1 MVGAT
6 VLGVFLQGLPP
17 DRRVAMARVASLI
30 RRAARGVRE
39 SKRFGLV
46 FYELNGGPLFALE
59 SREKSLTLYM
69 AEKDVVTPLLASVKG
84 FDADRCL
91 VQFTDLNRLPLPNI
105 EKIVRASVLARRE
118 RGTAPAQSDILSMWG
133 VKEEEAAVAPPVV
146 RISMRTAEDEAAEAA
161 AKAEADRLAAES
173 KKILRPTKPEKSL
186 VQKRQAAAAATK
198 AEAKSTVKSSPK
210 AEVKSEAAQP
220 VKATAKPAAKKT
232 VKAEEKV
239 DAEKPVKTAV
249 KKTVKAKA
257 EAATE
262 KSVKTAAR
270 KSAKAEDQTDAEKTV
285 KTATKK
291 TVKAKA
297 ETAAEKSEKTAAK
310 KSTKAEEKAD
320 AEKTVKTAA
329 KKTVKAK
336 AEAAAE
342 KPARKT
348 TKTAAKKSTAK
359 KAAA

>member
-91 VQFTDLNRLPLPNI
+91 VEFTDLNRLPLPNI

-210 AEVKSEAAQP
+210 AEVKSEADKP
-220 VKATAKPAAKKT
+220 VKAAAKPAAKKT
-232 VKAEEKV
+232 VKV
-239 DAEKPVKTAV
+239 
-249 KKTVKAKA
+249 
-257 EAATE
+257 
-262 KSVKTAAR
+262 
-270 KSAKAEDQTDAEKTV
+270 
-285 KTATKK
+285 
-291 TVKAKA
+291 
-297 ETAAEKSEKTAAK
+297 
-310 KSTKAEEKAD
+310 EEKAD

-336 AEAAAE
+336 TEAAAE
-342 KPARKT
+342 KSVKTAAKKSAKAEDQTDAEKTVKTAAKKAVKAKTETAAEKSVKTAAKKSIKADGEKTAKTAAKKTVKAKAETEAEKPAKKT

-359 KAAA
+359 KTAE

>member
-91 VQFTDLNRLPLPNI
+91 VEFTDLNRLPLPNI

-210 AEVKSEAAQP
+210 AEVKSEADKP
-220 VKATAKPAAKKT
+220 VKAAAKPAAKKT
-232 VKAEEKV
+232 VKV
-239 DAEKPVKTAV
+239 
-249 KKTVKAKA
+249 
-257 EAATE
+257 
-262 KSVKTAAR
+262 
-270 KSAKAEDQTDAEKTV
+270 
-285 KTATKK
+285 
-291 TVKAKA
+291 
-297 ETAAEKSEKTAAK
+297 
-310 KSTKAEEKAD
+310 EEKAD

-329 KKTVKAK
+329 KKAVKAKTETAAEKSVKTAAKKSIKADGEKTAKTAAKKTVKAK
-336 AEAAAE
+336 AETEAE
-342 KPARKT
+342 KPAKKT

-359 KAAA
+359 KTAE

>member
-91 VQFTDLNRLPLPNI
+91 VEFTDLNRLPLPNI

-210 AEVKSEAAQP
+210 AEVKSEADKP
-220 VKATAKPAAKKT
+220 VKAAAKPAAKKT
-232 VKAEEKV
+232 VKV
-239 DAEKPVKTAV
+239 
-249 KKTVKAKA
+249 
-257 EAATE
+257 
-262 KSVKTAAR
+262 
-270 KSAKAEDQTDAEKTV
+270 
-285 KTATKK
+285 
-291 TVKAKA
+291 
-297 ETAAEKSEKTAAK
+297 
-310 KSTKAEEKAD
+310 EEKAD

-336 AEAAAE
+336 TEAAAE
-342 KPARKT
+342 KSVKTTAKKSTKAEDQTDAEKTVKTAAKKTVKAKTETAAEKSVKTAAKKSIKADGEKTAKTAAKKTVKAKAETEAEKPAKKT

-359 KAAA
+359 KTAE

>member
-91 VQFTDLNRLPLPNI
+91 VEFTDLNRLPLPNI

-210 AEVKSEAAQP
+210 AEVKSETDKP
-220 VKATAKPAAKKT
+220 VKAAAKPAAKKT
-232 VKAEEKV
+232 VKV
-239 DAEKPVKTAV
+239 
-249 KKTVKAKA
+249 
-257 EAATE
+257 
-262 KSVKTAAR
+262 
-270 KSAKAEDQTDAEKTV
+270 
-285 KTATKK
+285 
-291 TVKAKA
+291 
-297 ETAAEKSEKTAAK
+297 
-310 KSTKAEEKAD
+310 EEKAD

-336 AEAAAE
+336 TEAAAE
-342 KPARKT
+342 KSVKTAAKKSAKAEDQTDAEKTVKTAAKKTVKAKTETAAEKSVKTAAKKSIKADGEKTAKTAAKKTVKAKAETEAEKPAKKT

-359 KAAA
+359 KTAE